1 MWAECK
7 VGSLAKLD
15 GISCDEF
22 PRLYMKRFHQISWSI
37 YTFYTNTFDTNTSRL
52 AHQHLCADSLFIPT
66 PFYSG
71 SFVHQHLAWHKTAS
85 GVLLDKPLLHHIYIY
100 IGIYVA
106 ESPTQFTAALP
117 QEPPP
122 PRWKLNVGLL
132 KYSQDVLIN
141 HDDCQFWNKISW
153 KWTTNYSPN
162 QCKQY
167 YQDGAD
173 HVHHKSLFITGSTA
187 KLHHTCK
194 LTPHEIL
201 CKLTESCH
209 FPRNMQVRSIQH
221 VFKFKES

>member
-1 MWAECK
+1 MWAECN

-52 AHQHLCADSLFIPT
+52 AHQHLYADSLFIPT

-85 GVLLDKPLLHHIYIY
+85 GVLLDKPLLRHIYIY
-100 IGIYVA
+100 ILVCCRKPNTIHSCIATGTTTTTFEIEWWFVKV
-106 ESPTQFTAALP
+106 F
-117 QEPPP
+117 
-122 PRWKLNVGLL
+122 PRCPNQSQRLSIL
-132 KYSQDVLIN
+132 KQ
-141 HDDCQFWNKISW
+141 KSW

-162 QCKQY
+162 QCNQC